1 MQSFT
6 ALAQR
11 AGIALLMALPCVAL
25 ATPPAWAP
33 AHGWRKKNDPTYAG
47 YSGRDWDYDYGVR
60 SGSCDRGR
68 IGQVLGGVVGGV
80 AGGAIAG
87 EVAKGSAERNVA
99 IVVGTVIG
107 AAIGSEIGRRMDKTD
122 RSCVGHALELAD
134 YGQSVKWTNPN
145 TRVTYQLT
153 PLDAEHGDDG
163 CRRFR
168 LIAHGSFGLS
178 EGRTVACTDG
188 RGVWQLEDDRIT
200 RR

>member
-1 MQSFT
+1 MQSLQTFT
-6 ALAQR
+6 QR
-11 AGIALLMALPCVAL
+11 AGVALVLALPCVAL
-25 ATPPAWAP
+25 ATPPSWAP

-47 YSGRDWDYDYGVR
+47 YSGREWDYDYGVR
-60 SGSCDRGR
+60 TGSCDRGR
-68 IGQVLGGVVGGV
+68 IGQVLGGVVGGA
-80 AGGAIAG
+80 AGGAIGA
-87 EVAKGSAERNVA
+87 EVAKGSEHREVA

-107 AAIGSEIGRRMDKTD
+107 AAIGSDIGRRMDKTD
-122 RSCVGHALELAD
+122 RSCVGHSLELAN

-153 PLDAEHGDDG
+153 PLDAERGDDG

-188 RGVWQLEDDRIT
+188 QGVWHLEDDRVS